1 MYITSHIHL
10 SHTTEISKL
19 DKYKYTR
26 GQNNLNSQVYLQQL
40 HCIVTY
46 HLHILDFS
54 SCLNTIIKDTDL
66 LYIIY
71 LRKQLNVPFHLCSKL
86 QLSLTLYNTHLLFTL
101 SMLTILLCN
110 FQI

>member
-1 MYITSHIHL
+1 MSHIHL

-19 DKYKYTR
+19 DKYMYRYAR

-54 SCLNTIIKDTDL
+54 SCLNTII
-66 LYIIY
+66 
-71 LRKQLNVPFHLCSKL
+71 QQH
-86 QLSLTLYNTHLLFTL
+86 
-101 SMLTILLCN
+101 
-110 FQI
+110 